1 MLLLVFASYSLN
13 GQEDRIQLNGSIKS
27 MNNDVY
33 DVLVVNKNT
42 NTSTISD
49 TLGVFKIPVRIGD
62 SLQFTSVQYLPKNIR
77 ITNAIINQKNIVVDL
92 TDKVINLRE
101 VTVTPYNLT
110 GTLDLDLDRLG
121 LKNVVTSSTLGL
133 PNANIDKMTQGER
146 LLLEADRGKYIRFA
160 TIEDRGKLNQ
170 ALSYLFP
177 AVIINTHKIM
187 NRVSGRTKSLEDRV
201 ARDEKM
207 EFENAL
213 IAKFSK
219 ETLSQEF
226 GIPRSAID
234 GFLTYCMSQ
243 NDFSV
248 KLQTGNTIS
257 VWEYLRGKSVEFK
270 EIDNLKE

>member
-1 MLLLVFASYSLN
+1 MLLLVCSAYSVH

-27 MNNDVY
+27 PNNDVS
-33 DVLVVNKNT
+33 DILIINLNT
-42 NTSTISD
+42 NTSTITD
-49 TLGVFKIPVRIGD
+49 TSGMFTIKVALGD
-62 SLQFTSVQYLPKNIR
+62 SIRCTSVQYLPKNIR
-77 ITNAIINQKNIVVDL
+77 ITNAIIHRKNIVVDL
-92 TDKVINLRE
+92 TDKVINLKE

-121 LKNVVTSSTLGL
+121 LKNVITSSTLGL
-133 PNANIDKMTQGER
+133 PNADIDKMTQGER
-146 LLLEADRGKYIRFA
+146 LLLEADRGKYIRLA
-160 TIEDRGKLNQ
+160 TIEDRGKLNE

-207 EFENAL
+207 AFESAL

-243 NDFSV
+243 NDFSE

-270 EIDNLKE
+270 EIDNVKE